1 VAKAAEDYT
10 ALINA
15 IDAEEMNSYGA
26 DGDGTLAQERATS
39 IENYLGKNNMPAPDG
54 RSQIIDRTVYE
65 TIQQIKPS
73 LARIFSSGDDVIEAQ
88 PVGPEDEE
96 GSKQES
102 QYLNHVLLQ
111 KNDWFSIFDTAATDA
126 LLTKAG
132 YLYVYASKQRQIERE
147 KYEKQTAESLGL
159 IMQDQPEI
167 IDLKEYPDP
176 DYQAPPPQ
184 PMPDPMTGQPVIGPD
199 GQPVMMPPPPPP
211 MLYDVEIRRTKVET
225 NYCVEPLPPERCK
238 VSQNCKTVQV
248 SRLCPYFEYYDF
260 PTISELR
267 QEGYEVPDDVND
279 NDNDALEDA
288 ARDQFGERRW
298 NDTNTIDPAMRRVKC
313 RWVWI
318 RYDFDGDGIA
328 ELQYVVRVG
337 QTVLYREEV
346 NRIPIG
352 VLCPDPLPH
361 RHVGQCPGD
370 TVSDLQQINTVII
383 RQGLDNLQLSQNP
396 RTFVTQ
402 GMINLDDLKI
412 SRPGGIV
419 RGKQGAVF
427 GQHIMP
433 FETPFVFDKAM
444 AALEYMDSKRESRSG
459 VNRYFA
465 GTDQNA
471 LNKTA
476 SGVAQLSTMAAQRV
490 EQIARHMAPG
500 VLETGSILHELI
512 LKSGHKKEV
521 VKLRG
526 KWVEV
531 NPADWRTRTDFKLCV
546 GYAAG
551 NKDAQVARLMNLAM
565 LQEKAMAGGLPIVNP
580 RNVYETA
587 IEITKASDFSNPE
600 RFWQDPSQAPPKAPP
615 QPDVTVVTM
624 EQIKAQS
631 AREVKLLD
639 VQQKER
645 DSQRDYELKRLEIEV
660 DASLQTHTLDKSH
673 QQQKELKLLEGEQT
687 AGIEHVKA
695 QLNPKTVE
703 AGAKQ
708 AEVKQKETAFQTLL
722 AQMQKSEE
730 RQEQMLAKVLEGVA
744 ALAGPKQIVR
754 GKDGRATHVVP
765 AS

>member
-10 ALINA
+10 ALVNA
-15 IDAEEMNSYGA
+15 IDAEEMNSYGS
-26 DGDGTLAQERATS
+26 DGDGTLSQERSTN
-39 IENYLGKNNMPAPDG
+39 IENYLGKNNMPAPEG

-88 PVGPEDEE
+88 PIGPEDEE

-132 YLYVYASKQRQIERE
+132 YLYVYATKARQIERE
-147 KYEKQTAESLGL
+147 RYENQTQESLAL
-159 IMQDQPEI
+159 IMQDKPEI
-167 IDLKEYPDP
+167 VSLEEFPDP
-176 DYQAPPPQ
+176 DYEPQ
-184 PMPDPMTGQPVIGPD
+184 PIMQQGPMGPQPVIDPATGQPAM
-199 GQPVMMPPPPPP
+199 QPPT
-211 MLYDVEIRRTKVET
+211 MLYNVEIRRSKVET

-248 SRLCPYFEYYDF
+248 SRFCPYFEYYDY

-267 QEGYEVPDDVND
+267 QEGYEVPDDVTD
-279 NDNDALEDA
+279 NENDALEDV
-288 ARDQFGERRW
+288 ARDQFGQTRW
-298 NDTNTIDPAMRRVKC
+298 DDANPVDPAMRRVKC
-313 RWVWI
+313 RWIWI
-318 RYDFDGDGIA
+318 RYDYDGDGIS

-370 TVSDLQQINTVII
+370 TVADLQQINTVII

-402 GMINLDDLKI
+402 GMINLDDLKV

-531 NPADWRTRTDFKLCV
+531 NPADWRSRTDFKLCV

-565 LQEKAMAGGLPIVNP
+565 MQEKAMMGGLPIVNP

-600 RFWQDPSQAPPKAPP
+600 RFWQDPSQAPPPP
-615 QPDVTVVTM
+615 PQQPDVTVVAA
-624 EQIKAQS
+624 EQIRAQ
-631 AREVKLLD
+631 ATLQAKQWD
-639 VQQKER
+639 VDQKER
-645 DSQRDYELKRLEIEV
+645 DSQRDYEIKRYEIET
-660 DASLQTHTLDKSH
+660 DAQLQAHSLDRSH
-673 QQQKELKLLEGEQT
+673 EQQKELKAIEGQQT
-687 AGIEHVKA
+687 VGIEHVKA
-695 QLNPKTVE
+695 ALNPKTVE

-708 AEVKQKETAFQTLL
+708 AEVKQQATAFQALL
-722 AQMQKSEE
+722 DRIEKSEQ
-730 RQEQMLAKVLEGVA
+730 RQEQMMAKLLEGVSS
-744 ALAGPKQIVR
+744 LAGPKQIVR

-765 AS
+765 AQ